1 MSDPTDNAL
10 PEGDG
15 TDVASIEAAPPEPA
29 QAPLAD
35 ASDAPLPEGD
45 GVHFDTEAPPAPPP
59 AAFVDENGRLGVT
72 LPMSAQGYVH
82 AIGRYYVRGCDP
94 QNDGG
99 TFVVLSVENG
109 LAGWDADTPGLRPDN
124 DDAVAMVHRMATAE
138 GTLVRDTMGRGCVIN
153 GRMVR
158 QMLAA
163 AARMAIQHNM
173 KPRVRCAGRI
183 VDLRPLSNMMAHIND
198 DTVVTITTAEVSV
211 GDDLPDGPLS
221 MPVVRFESGPAM
233 VVLACDLWDV
243 MNNTANPSH
252 PDNPLRDSSPTTM
265 GSMFAVEAF
274 VAANAPSS
282 IPRDLPN

>member
-1 MSDPTDNAL
+1 MSDNAL

-15 TDVASIEAAPPEPA
+15 TDVASVEAAPPAPA
-29 QAPLAD
+29 QAPIAD
-35 ASDAPLPEGD
+35 ASAAPLPDGD
-45 GVHFDTEAPPAPPP
+45 GAQFDTEAPPVPPP
-59 AAFVDENGRLGVT
+59 AVFVDENNQLRVS

-82 AIGRYYVRGCDP
+82 AIGRYYVRGNDP

-109 LAGWDADTPGLRPDN
+109 LAGWDANTPGLRPDN
-124 DDAVAMVHRMATAE
+124 DDAVALVHRLATAE
-138 GTLVRDTMGRGCVIN
+138 GTLVRDTMGRGCVVN

-163 AARMAIQHNM
+163 AARMALSHNT
-173 KPRVRCAGRI
+173 KPRVRCAGCI
-183 VDLRPLSNMMAHIND
+183 VDLRPLSNMMGHIDD
-198 DTVVTITTAEVSV
+198 DTVVTITTAQVPV
-211 GDDLPDGPLS
+211 RDDLPGGPLS

-233 VVLACDLWDV
+233 AVLACDLWDV
-243 MNNTANPSH
+243 TNNPANPSH
-252 PDNPLRDSSPTTM
+252 PDNPLRDSSPATM
-265 GSMFAVEAF
+265 GSMFAVEGF